1 MPKGP
6 TASEASSNPLA
17 DRFPDLYYD
26 VKTVEEKT
34 LKPTPPSIAQIFAKI
49 LAVNGMNASV
59 ASDLAQA
66 AEAYYKGA

>member
-1 MPKGP
+1 VPSAPKAPG
-6 TASEASSNPLA
+6 NPLA
-17 DRFPDLYYD
+17 ERFPDLYYD

-34 LKPTPPSIAQIFAKI
+34 LKPTPPSIAQVLAKV
-49 LAVNGMNASV
+49 LSVNGINNTSL